1 MGSRALVYKEKL
13 KKHLKE
19 ASIHLQRL
27 ERAIKELEKYDIF
40 LLDNCSIEIIS
51 NNPETLAYSDQIIYR
66 FSKFQ
71 DTIGAKLFKSYLL
84 AQGQSIDKPFIDIL
98 NQLEKDGIL
107 LVDDWFELRD
117 LRNEIAHEYE
127 DNIDNIQNILN
138 TIYRK
143 KELLKQILTNIKKA
157 SNVK

>member
-19 ASIHLQRL
+19 ASIHLERL

-40 LLDNCSIEIIS
+40 LLDNYSIETIS
-51 NNPETLAYSDQIIYR
+51 NNPELLAYSDQVIYR
-66 FSKFQ
+66 FSKLQ

-84 AQGQSIDKPFIDIL
+84 AQGESIDKPFIDIL
-98 NQLEKDGIL
+98 NQLEKDKIL
-107 LVDDWFELRD
+107 SVDEWFELRD

-127 DNIDNIQNILN
+127 DDTDNIQNILN
-138 TIYRK
+138 TIYKK
-143 KELLKQILTNIKKA
+143 KELLKQILTNIEKV
-157 SNVK
+157 SNVR